1 MHGISLDPPLESL
14 YRLWLSKKRG
24 RAMPR
29 RADIDPLEMPAE
41 IWPYTMLLDVIW
53 SGDRPRFR
61 YRRVGDIFWR
71 ETGGEPTG
79 KFIDDVLPERAGY
92 RSYVLGI
99 YEEMARRRQPMY
111 TENSFELRGR
121 PAPMVTRR
129 ISLPL
134 SNDGEAVNMVLAGHV
149 FDHGRLA
156 RDVAFSLVTELKEL
170 RRVVL
175 EGCLR
180 PSDSALSEP

>member
-14 YRLWLSKKRG
+14 YRHWLSKKRG
-24 RAMPR
+24 RAMPC

-41 IWPYTMLLDVIW
+41 IWPYTMLLDVVW
-53 SGDRPRFR
+53 SDDRPRFR

-71 ETGGEPTG
+71 GPGGEPTG
-79 KFIDDVLPERAGY
+79 RFVDEVLPERAGY
-92 RSYVLGI
+92 RSYVVGI
-99 YEEMARRRQPMY
+99 YEEMARRRRPMY
-111 TENSFELRGR
+111 TENSFALRGR
-121 PAPMVTRR
+121 ATPMVTRR

-134 SNDGEAVNMVLAGHV
+134 SNDGEAINMVLAGHV

-175 EGCLR
+175 ESCLQR
-180 PSDSALSEP
+180 GESELSEH